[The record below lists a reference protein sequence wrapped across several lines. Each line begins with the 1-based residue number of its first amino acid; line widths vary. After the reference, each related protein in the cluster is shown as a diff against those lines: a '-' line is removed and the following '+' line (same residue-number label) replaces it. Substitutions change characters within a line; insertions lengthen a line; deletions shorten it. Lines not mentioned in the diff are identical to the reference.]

1 MRITEAAARLDMSPR
16 MLRYR
21 EDLGLL
27 PPLRDRPYGRGH
39 AHRQFTEEDLA
50 TITAALAIERRFDI
64 TPAALAF
71 GLRVLTDPAARAAV
85 ADLGRRTGH
94 VPAGPGAG
102 RALDFEKERALR
114 ALGGA
119 LRGSAER
126 LTSVVGPAT
135 ATTGNAPGAA
145 RAIPGAGR
153 EGDTGEGLPMRGGHR
168 GAMSLTKA
176 VCRRCREPVPH
187 PFARYQC
194 RLVHDRGNF
203 TAYRLL
209 NCHYHEN
216 VIVIMELPAGTVER
230 RAIGNPTL
238 PLN

>member
-1 MRITEAAARLDMSPR
+1 MRITEAAARLGMSPR

-50 TITAALAIERRFDI
+50 AITAALAIERRFDI

-71 GLRVLTDPAARAAV
+71 GLRVLTDPEARAAV

-114 ALGGA
+114 ALGA
-119 LRGSAER
+119 APR
-126 LTSVVGPAT
+126 GPAGRLSDWGST
-135 ATTGNAPGAA
+135 NRAA
-145 RAIPGAGR
+145 RKDPRLPAAG
-153 EGDTGEGLPMRGGHR
+153 GDR
-168 GAMSLTKA
+168 
-176 VCRRCREPVPH
+176 
-187 PFARYQC
+187 
-194 RLVHDRGNF
+194 
-203 TAYRLL
+203 YRLASSRTGS
-209 NCHYHEN
+209 
-216 VIVIMELPAGTVER
+216 PDG
-230 RAIGNPTL
+230 
-238 PLN
+238 